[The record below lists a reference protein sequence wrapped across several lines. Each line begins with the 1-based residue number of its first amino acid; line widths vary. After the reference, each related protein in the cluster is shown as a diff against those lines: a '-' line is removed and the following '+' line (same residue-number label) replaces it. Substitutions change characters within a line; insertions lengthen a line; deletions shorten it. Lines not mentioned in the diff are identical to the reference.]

1 MIPVTI
7 PNRPFSSDII
17 TNLMLPDGFF
27 EASLGKQ
34 RLNAQFKNQGAAS
47 VAAVGIYVE
56 SVSNPG
62 LVVTPQTFTTNLSG
76 AATRVLS
83 WDIDVSAAPP
93 GAHHVSFIIESA
105 ADRTRVIKKIF
116 VTRVTFDPTTITFTA
131 EAPEGVMRVRFR
143 DWIKPRGCC
152 GDKRRPQDVPGT
164 FPGGQQ
170 NLLNVFDRFFFDPQF
185 EFCPPG
191 YLPVEGDIS
200 VSPTPPYSGQFGDLP
215 YQDPWWKVLL
225 CIIAVILLIAASIVA
240 ATSGSGSV
248 TVGPG
253 STPTGSPVED
263 CCGVRAGGGSSNY
276 VVAGLVAGAAAAA
289 TAAGLSDARDPFRR
303 GQDNTPPTPGAITLS
318 ENLHFQLGYPE
329 PVTLGRPFAVQA
341 KWEYTRVTTAGSF
354 TFAVNEVNT
363 NVHVLNSYRVTAP
376 EVVRFYRREPFLIK
390 AEFLG
395 PDDKPFRGEQLFV
408 QCFLFGPGGQFVRLV
423 LQDDGNSPDDK
434 PNDGIYT
441 AIHFFSGGGGT
452 TASTHPP
459 DPRGLWHYFVIAQDV
474 NSAQPAMAPEDAAQI
489 IGGMV
494 LTSQLTIDFTND
506 DCPFV
511 PDGHVNV
518 V

>member
-1 MIPVTI
+1 MIPVAI

-17 TNLMLPDGFF
+17 TNMMLPDGFF

-34 RLNAQFKNQGAAS
+34 RLNAQFKNQGAALVS
-47 VAAVGIYVE
+47 GISIYVE

-62 LVVTPQTFTTNLSG
+62 LVVTPQTFNTNLNS
-76 AATRVLS
+76 AAARVLS

-93 GAHHVSFIIESA
+93 GVHHVSFIIESA
-105 ADRTRVIKKIF
+105 TDRTRIIKKIF
-116 VTRVTFDPTTITFTA
+116 VTRVTFDPTTVTFTA
-131 EAPEGVMRVRFR
+131 EAPEGVMRVRFK

-152 GDKRRPQDVPGT
+152 GGKGRRAGAPASTEEQKNPLNIFDK
-164 FPGGQQ
+164 
-170 NLLNVFDRFFFDPQF
+170 FFFDPQF

-191 YLPVEGDIS
+191 YLPIEGE
-200 VSPTPPYSGQFGDLP
+200 VSILPTPPYSGKFGDLP

-225 CIIAVILLIAASIVA
+225 CIVAVILLIAASIAA
-240 ATSGSGSV
+240 ATGEGGSV
-248 TVGPG
+248 TAGTG
-253 STPTGSPVED
+253 TTPTGSPTED
-263 CCGVRAGGGSSNY
+263 CCGVRASGGSSSY
-276 VVAGLVAGAAAAA
+276 VVAGLVAAAAAAA
-289 TAAGLSDARDPFRR
+289 TAAALSDARDPFRR
-303 GQDNTPPTPGAITLS
+303 GQDNTTPPSGSLTLS
-318 ENLHFQLGYPE
+318 ENLHFQFGYPE
-329 PVTLGRPFAVQA
+329 PVVLGRPFAVQA

-354 TFAVNEVNT
+354 TFAVDEINT
-363 NVHVLNSYRVTAP
+363 NVHVLNSYSVTAP
-376 EVVRFYRREPFLIK
+376 EVVRLYRREPFLIK
-390 AEFLG
+390 AQFFG
-395 PDDKPFRGEQLFV
+395 PDEQPFRGEQLFV
-408 QCFLFGPGGQFVRLV
+408 QCFLFGPNGQLVRLV

-441 AIHFFSGGGGT
+441 AIHFFSGGNTST
-452 TASTHPP
+452 TYIP

-474 NSAQPAMAPEDAAQI
+474 NSAQPDMTPEDAAKI

-494 LTSQLTIDFTND
+494 VTNQLTIDFTND